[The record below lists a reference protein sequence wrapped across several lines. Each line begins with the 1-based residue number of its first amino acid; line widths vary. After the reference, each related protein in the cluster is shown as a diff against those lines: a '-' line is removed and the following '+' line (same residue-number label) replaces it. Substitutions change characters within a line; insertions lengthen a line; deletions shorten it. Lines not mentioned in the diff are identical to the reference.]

1 MYQNRVIEVSGVFSG
16 CAGWNARGMYA
27 RYVHMDARVG
37 RGLGQSPRQ
46 ISSLTGKKR
55 GSRVNVPTRGRRR
68 ARRRA
73 RARASS
79 LSRWCV
85 PATAGRSRRVW
96 CDERAREVWIT
107 RAPPRDTRKGGK
119 SRRTAESTFRG
130 SGVSKRFRQR
140 LAQSKR
146 LGRIRNFTRASNPIL
161 IDDCGSVCKKWK
173 RRPNL
178 AVHNG
183 GSGTSNE
190 GALGF
195 RDFPA
200 VNRRW
205 LQTTVYFPELISHLD
220 NSSNPP
226 GKYPGRS
233 VANPR
238 VNIGSTASSVQ
249 SVIITE
255 SHNTVP
261 TTMMGRYRAC

>member
-1 MYQNRVIEVSGVFSG
+1 MHQERVIEVSGVFSG
-16 CAGWNARGMYA
+16 CAGWNVCGMYA

-119 SRRTAESTFRG
+119 TRRTAESTFRG
-130 SGVSKRFRQR
+130 SGVSRVSRNFWPR
-140 LAQSKR
+140 ANVA
-146 LGRIRNFTRASNPIL
+146 GRIRNFTRASNPIL
-161 IDDCGSVCKKWK
+161 IDDSGSVCKKWK
-173 RRPNL
+173 FCT
-178 AVHNG
+178 AVRAH
-183 GSGTSNE
+183 NE

-205 LQTTVYFPELISHLD
+205 L
-220 NSSNPP
+220 
-226 GKYPGRS
+226 
-233 VANPR
+233 
-238 VNIGSTASSVQ
+238 
-249 SVIITE
+249 
-255 SHNTVP
+255 
-261 TTMMGRYRAC
+261 

>member
-1 MYQNRVIEVSGVFSG
+1 
-16 CAGWNARGMYA
+16 
-27 RYVHMDARVG
+27 MDARVG

-68 ARRRA
+68 ARRQA

-85 PATAGRSRRVW
+85 PATAGRSRCVW

-146 LGRIRNFTRASNPIL
+146 RGRIRNFTRASNPIL
-161 IDDCGSVCKKWK
+161 IDDCDAVCKKWK
-173 RRPNL
+173 RRFFL
-178 AVHNG
+178 HG
-183 GSGTSNE
+183 GSGTSIG

-195 RDFPA
+195 RDLSA

-226 GKYPGRS
+226 GKSPGRS

-249 SVIITE
+249 SFIITE

-261 TTMMGRYRAC
+261 PTMMGRYRAC

>member
-1 MYQNRVIEVSGVFSG
+1 MGYARPRRARRCPGGGSVHQERVIEVSGVFSG
-16 CAGWNARGMYA
+16 CAGWNVCGMYA

-68 ARRRA
+68 ARRQA

-79 LSRWCV
+79 LSQWCV

-119 SRRTAESTFRG
+119 SRRTAESTSAAVESAKDFGNDWPRAN
-130 SGVSKRFRQR
+130 V
-140 LAQSKR
+140 A
-146 LGRIRNFTRASNPIL
+146 GRIRNFTRASNPIL
-161 IDDCGSVCKKWK
+161 VNDRDSVCKKWK
-173 RRPNL
+173 RRPNFDGQ
-178 AVHNG
+178 NG
-183 GSGTSNE
+183 GSGTSIG

-195 RDFPA
+195 RDLSA

-220 NSSNPP
+220 NSSKSP
-226 GKYPGRS
+226 GK
-233 VANPR
+233 
-238 VNIGSTASSVQ
+238 T
-249 SVIITE
+249 
-255 SHNTVP
+255 
-261 TTMMGRYRAC
+261 

>member
-1 MYQNRVIEVSGVFSG
+1 MFSG

-96 CDERAREVWIT
+96 CGERAREVWIT

-130 SGVSKRFRQR
+130 SGVSNDSATIGPEQS
-140 LAQSKR
+140 LAQ
-146 LGRIRNFTRASNPIL
+146 RIRNFTRASNPIL
-161 IDDCGSVCKKWK
+161 IDDSDAVCKKWK
-173 RRPNL
+173 RRPNFGG
-178 AVHNG
+178 ANG

-226 GKYPGRS
+226 GKMKKEVGCKSASQHRIH
-233 VANPR
+233 R
-238 VNIGSTASSVQ
+238 FASSVQ

-261 TTMMGRYRAC
+261 TTTMGRYRGS

>member
-1 MYQNRVIEVSGVFSG
+1 
-16 CAGWNARGMYA
+16 MYA

-68 ARRRA
+68 ARRQA

-79 LSRWCV
+79 LSQWCV

-130 SGVSKRFRQR
+130 SGVSRVSRNFWPR
-140 LAQSKR
+140 ADVA
-146 LGRIRNFTRASNPIL
+146 GRIRNFTRASNPIL

-173 RRPNL
+173 KTPNF
-178 AVHNG
+178 ADQSG

-249 SVIITE
+249 SFIITE